1 MRVTSIT
8 EFLTD
13 PGTYLEWAVALGDG
27 TASPIPPSFNQRF
40 HLSAAMSD
48 QNRQAPTVWIAA
60 AFDIVGDLDE
70 GALSW
75 AFQQFVQRH
84 DALRTT
90 FHSTAGS
97 ISRQIHS
104 AENVRV
110 DRPTRTVLSDS
121 HRVTSHI
128 RARFDNLCHPSRR
141 PSYTFAAIERGD
153 RSTVLCGFDH
163 AHADAVSIVVAAEEI
178 SSLYE
183 ARCAGVAPTLA
194 ATGGFVEYCAA
205 EARTPVVPISDARV
219 AAWSKFVEHC
229 GGSTPGFPFD
239 LGVPQGEHA
248 PQATTIHALAD
259 AEQAEAFEAEC
270 RRLGAGMFS
279 GIAAAM
285 AQASASIG
293 GPQQLPLLFP
303 LHTRREKQ
311 YEHAIG
317 WFTTNAPMSVS
328 VGADFGE
335 TVSSAHESFRAAL
348 PLGTVPIPR
357 VLEALGERFTQTR
370 QDVFMISYIDYRAL
384 PGAESTHRHAHHISN
399 VTTADDAQFWI
410 TRTGD
415 GFSLRSRFPD
425 TALAHTVIDRFV
437 EQLRNVVRHGADA
450 PERPEELSLVG
461 HNA

>member
-13 PGTYLEWAVALGDG
+13 PGTYLEWPVYLGDG
-27 TASPIPPSFNQRF
+27 TPSPIPPSFNQRF
-40 HLSAAMSD
+40 HLSAALSEP
-48 QNRQAPTVWIAA
+48 NRQTPTVWIAA
-60 AFDIVGDLDE
+60 AFDIAGDLDE
-70 GALSW
+70 DALTW
-75 AFQQFVQRH
+75 ALGHFVHRH

-90 FHSTAGS
+90 FHWAEGS
-97 ISRQIHS
+97 ISRRVHS
-104 AENVRV
+104 AENVRI
-110 DRPTRTVLSDS
+110 DPPTRTVLSDS
-121 HRVTSHI
+121 HCLTSHI
-128 RARFDNLCHPSRR
+128 RARFDLLCHPSRS

-153 RSTVLCGFDH
+153 RSTVVCGFDH

-178 SSLYE
+178 SALYE
-183 ARCAGVAPTLA
+183 ARRAGLAPTLGT
-194 ATGGFVEYCAA
+194 TGGFVEYCAA
-205 EARTPVVPISDARV
+205 EARTPVVPISDDRV
-219 AAWSKFVEHC
+219 AAWSEFVEHC

-248 PQATTIHALAD
+248 PQATTIHTLAD
-259 AEQAEAFEAEC
+259 AGQAEAFETAC

-279 GIAAAM
+279 GVAAAM

-317 WFTTNAPMSVS
+317 WFTTNAPMSVT

-335 TVSSAHESFRAAL
+335 TVASAHESFRAAL

-357 VLEALGERFTQTR
+357 VLEALGERFTRTR

-415 GFSLRSRFPD
+415 GLSLRSRFPD
-425 TALAHTVIDRFV
+425 TDLAHTVIDRFV
-437 EQLRNVVRHGADA
+437 EQLRTVVRHGTDA
-450 PERPEELSLVG
+450 PQRPEELSLVG
-461 HNA
+461 YNA